1 MNIAIIGSNGRM
13 GQVLCSKL
21 CEKYD
26 IIKIDKTVPI
36 EEAKDAEI
44 LVDFS
49 TGENSAKTAIWC
61 EKNNKKLII
70 GATGQSKSDMRKILR
85 ASECVPIVM
94 AGNFS
99 VGVAR
104 LKKALNEIVKE
115 DIQSVSIIEKHHK
128 NKKDKPSGTA
138 LELKKHIESSLKKE
152 VQIHSIR
159 GGNEIGV
166 HEIDLYYEN
175 EVIRISHQAFSRE
188 AFVRGVELSIEFLK
202 RQDEPGLYQF
212 RL

>member
-85 ASECVPIVM
+85 ASECVPIVT

-175 EVIRISHQAFSRE
+175 EVIRISHQAFSRD

>member
-13 GQVLCSKL
+13 GQVICSKL

-85 ASECVPIVM
+85 ASECMPIVT

-175 EVIRISHQAFSRE
+175 EVIRILHQAFSRE

>member
-36 EEAKDAEI
+36 EEAKDADI

-85 ASECVPIVM
+85 ASECVPIVT

-175 EVIRISHQAFSRE
+175 EVIRISHQAFSRD

>member
-13 GQVLCSKL
+13 GQVICSKL

-85 ASECVPIVM
+85 ASECVPIVT